1 VQDAIITVDL
11 NLNVTEAN
19 HAAASIC
26 GLNIKAI
33 KKKPFS
39 QCLKNCSRACE
50 DVLLHTLEK
59 KTAVK
64 DYRVQCRTGIGSDQ
78 KASVSSSPLIDNQG
92 RFMGA
97 VLVIRDITLLNKL
110 KRQLCEQHQ
119 YHHIIGRSK
128 KMQDLFCL
136 LEKLS
141 DMDTTVL
148 VTGESGTGKEL
159 IAKALHHGSHRAFKP
174 FISVNCSA
182 LAENLLESELF
193 GHVRGAFTG
202 AFKDSQGRFQAA
214 GSGTVLLDEVGDISP
229 LIQLK
234 LLRVLQDKQYE
245 RVGESVTRNM
255 NARIVACTNAD
266 LKQKVSR
273 GEFREDLYYRLKV
286 MEIALPPLRERME
299 DVPLLASHFRSL
311 FNQRFGKEIEGF
323 SKDALAKLMNYSWPG
338 NIRELEHAIERAFVL
353 CSKKMITPEHLPA
366 EILDCCRTPAAN
378 GTVLS
383 TDESEPAEEIL
394 DALNNSFWNK
404 SRAADLL
411 GISRPTLYKKMRK
424 HRIIK

>member
-1 VQDAIITVDL
+1 MQ
-11 NLNVTEAN
+11 N
-19 HAAASIC
+19 
-26 GLNIKAI
+26 GL
-33 KKKPFS
+33 
-39 QCLKNCSRACE
+39 
-50 DVLLHTLEK
+50 D
-59 KTAVK
+59 
-64 DYRVQCRTGIGSDQ
+64 SDQ
-78 KASVSSSPLIDNQG
+78 KASVSSSPLLDNQG

-128 KMQDLFCL
+128 KMRDLFCL

-193 GHVRGAFTG
+193 GHVRGGGAFTG

-245 RVGESVTRNM
+245 RVGESVARNM

-299 DVPLLASHFRSL
+299 DVPLLASHFCSL

-378 GTVLS
+378 GTVVCLITPDNFFREVVSEQKPVLILCMPCNEQFPCQLRIMEDLARLYHRRLKVGLFKQSFLEIFKESMKICGTPTYLMMLRGQEINRMIGIADRKALAEFALS
-383 TDESEPAEEIL
+383 
-394 DALNNSFWNK
+394 
-404 SRAADLL
+404 
-411 GISRPTLYKKMRK
+411 
-424 HRIIK
+424 HQ